1 MFIARTSN
9 CLESPALPQLTNT
22 YHTAALAA
30 LVLPLFSSQTPFIS
44 PLTITGVVYTF
55 DFYQH
60 LYNAVTFEL
69 DLGFRKVKLA
79 DYLNHQPA
87 QVRAV
92 LTAAPFEGCF

>member
-1 MFIARTSN
+1 M
-9 CLESPALPQLTNT
+9 
-22 YHTAALAA
+22 
-30 LVLPLFSSQTPFIS
+30 
-44 PLTITGVVYTF
+44 YTF

-87 QVRAV
+87 QVHHECDMV
-92 LTAAPFEGCF
+92 DILTPGIQYSTFDTSQVPAYDIRPSIFDETMG

>member
-1 MFIARTSN
+1 MDFVNRRFV
-9 CLESPALPQLTNT
+9 PR
-22 YHTAALAA
+22 
-30 LVLPLFSSQTPFIS
+30 SS
-44 PLTITGVVYTF
+44 GVVYTF

-87 QVRAV
+87 QV
-92 LTAAPFEGCF
+92 L